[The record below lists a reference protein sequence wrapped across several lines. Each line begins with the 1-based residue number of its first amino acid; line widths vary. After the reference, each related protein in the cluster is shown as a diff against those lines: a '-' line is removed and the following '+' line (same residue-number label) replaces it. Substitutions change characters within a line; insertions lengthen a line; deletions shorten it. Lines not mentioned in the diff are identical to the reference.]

1 MPKPYFQL
9 QQSGQSADIYLF
21 GDIVDDAYW
30 GSETSPYSL
39 VNQLNSLAPDVTEI
53 ALHIDCYGGSV
64 SAGWGIYNVLR
75 QKQGVTVRT
84 YADGF
89 VASAAIYPFLAGK
102 ERFANSV
109 SAFYFHPVLSVAYG
123 YADDLRAEADAIDKL
138 TEIGMQAL
146 VDVAGLSQDAARELV
161 DSKAWYSPQ
170 QMLDMGIATAVT
182 GRSTGDG
189 AQQSVRDGIIR
200 QLLAKSAAPAV
211 PPAKSAQP
219 SIIMQLLA
227 KHVEKA

>member
-1 MPKPYFQL
+1 MPKPYYQL
-9 QQSGQSADIYLF
+9 QTAGQAADIYLF

-53 ALHIDCYGGSV
+53 NLHIDCYGGSV

-109 SAFYFHPVLSVAYG
+109 SAFYFHPVLSGAYG
-123 YADDLRAEADAIDKL
+123 YADELRAEADAADKL
-138 TEIGMQAL
+138 TEIGRQAL
-146 VDVAGLSQDAARELV
+146 VDVAGLSQDAAQALL
-161 DSKAWYSPQ
+161 DSKTWYSPQ
-170 QMLDMGIATAVT
+170 QMLDMGIATAIT
-182 GRSTGDG
+182 GKSDAAG
-189 AQQSVRDGIIR
+189 AQQSARTAVIR

-211 PPAKSAQP
+211 PPVKPEQP
-219 SIIMQLLA
+219 SLMQLLA